1 LCFARFIRSRN
12 IGVCVA
18 VEIIDSNVIIVMVLA
33 VFGAFMGTMYLRTVP
48 KSSKNIRQQ
57 NTDLEN
63 LNAYNKKQISSMRA
77 KLNSEHALPKV
88 SGNLDDIDGVIAA
101 LLPKITNKFPELKG
115 LIGDQDISAIIK
127 LAKDHPEI
135 VKKFLPKFL
144 STGKKTDD
152 PLSASDLSV

>member
-1 LCFARFIRSRN
+1 
-12 IGVCVA
+12 VCV
-18 VEIIDSNVIIVMVLA
+18 VDLNTLILGSILIVSGAL
-33 VFGAFMGTMYLRTVP
+33 FGGMYLRSIP

-57 NTDLEN
+57 NSDLEN

-77 KLNSEHALPKV
+77 KINSDQALPKV

-144 STGKKTDD
+144 STGKKNDD
-152 PLSASDLSV
+152 TLPSSGLSV